1 MRNKIW
7 QIKTWAGCSAVLFA
21 MTMTASFAIAASE
34 PANSEPAKKIGE
46 FEDDDGTYA
55 IKTVTSVE
63 ACEALCQADKIC
75 RGTVVYQADISI
87 PEMQCRMNNGFGTN
101 AAFPRTEPEP
111 IDFDKA
117 LADLNAYRV
126 SKGRNTLN
134 YDERLN
140 RASEVHARD
149 LATAGI
155 ISHTGTDG
163 SGHGDRIQLQG
174 YYFSIA
180 GENVATGQTSWEA
193 AFEAW
198 KNSPGH
204 NENMLRDDV
213 TEFGLALVYEPTT
226 TYSTYWAM
234 LVAHPID
241 INAPINDALENQK

>member
-1 MRNKIW
+1 MEIRAWTQASIA
-7 QIKTWAGCSAVLFA
+7 ILGLIFFTSLAFA
-21 MTMTASFAIAASE
+21 APERGQKA
-34 PANSEPAKKIGE
+34 IGE
-46 FEDDDGTYA
+46 FDRDDGTYA
-55 IKTVTSVE
+55 VKTVTSDE
-63 ACEALCQADKIC
+63 ACKALCEADSPKC
-75 RGTVVYQADISI
+75 RGTVIYQPDTSKS
-87 PEMQCRMNNGFGTN
+87 EMQCRLNNGFGKDPV
-101 AAFPRTEPEP
+101 FPRVVPEP

-117 LADLNAYRV
+117 LADLNSYRQ
-126 SKGRNTLN
+126 SKNLPTLN

-180 GENVATGQTSWEA
+180 GENVATGQMSWEA
-193 AFEAW
+193 AFDAW
-198 KNSPGH
+198 KKSPAH

-213 TEFGLALVYEPTT
+213 SEFGLALVYEPTT

-234 LVAHPID
+234 LVADPID
-241 INAPINDALENQK
+241 INGSESEN